1 MCAHPF
7 KAELFLQVFDTK
19 NVYKFSI
26 ALFKKMKIDSRKKRE
41 EIFLCIGLSD
51 PTQLAYSILT
61 IFLHS
66 IQRSGLN
73 NSSGF
78 GHFQTGKTVF
88 AFIFVCFLVE

>member
-19 NVYKFSI
+19 NLYTI
-26 ALFKKMKIDSRKKRE
+26 AIFKKKMKIDDRKQRE
-41 EIFLCIGLSD
+41 ERFLYVGLSV
-51 PTQLAYSILT
+51 PHNAISIYSMFT

-73 NSSGF
+73 NSTSF
-78 GHFQTGKTVF
+78 RHF
-88 AFIFVCFLVE
+88 

>member
-19 NVYKFSI
+19 NMYKFSI
-26 ALFKKMKIDSRKKRE
+26 ALFKKIKIDSRKQRE
-41 EIFLCIGLSD
+41 ERFLYIGLSV
-51 PTQLAYSILT
+51 PHNAISIFNVYNF
-61 IFLHS
+61 FLHS

-78 GHFQTGKTVF
+78 RHF
-88 AFIFVCFLVE
+88 

>member
-26 ALFKKMKIDSRKKRE
+26 ALFKKLKIASRNQRE
-41 EIFLCIGLSD
+41 ERFLYIGLSF
-51 PTQLAYSILT
+51 PNNAISMFSVY

-66 IQRSGLN
+66 VQRSGLNRLN

-78 GHFQTGKTVF
+78 RHF
-88 AFIFVCFLVE
+88 